1 MLFEIIL
8 FLLILSL
15 VSGLAFIAVKYRNLF
30 LANKQQERAIQGL
43 VKIINS
49 VRYGNLHERVNN
61 DVASIL
67 PSLSN
72 SINSMIE
79 SIVDR
84 EDMIKEYQNDLSKK
98 IDVLTEIEELKEDFV
113 ATITH
118 DLKVPILAEKN
129 MLSFLLDNRFGELSN
144 TQREAL
150 VHLKNSNKEL
160 VELVEIILET
170 YKLNET
176 KIDLNIEEIDVNRLI
191 EQTIDE
197 MKPIADTNS
206 IELKYWT
213 EFYNRV
219 NFDEFYIKRVLK
231 NLILNAISFSAPSS
245 KIDIALCNDKDNIY
259 IKITN
264 YGSAIDKEELKHVF
278 DKYYTTAKKFR
289 KVGTGLG
296 LYLSNKIV
304 KAHKGQIFVESSS
317 EDEKYTTFIIE
328 LSQ

>member
-1 MLFEIIL
+1 MFLIFALFLIIFIL
-8 FLLILSL
+8 FCVALYLFKKIRETRMFLSKQDKALNSLL
-15 VSGLAFIAVKYRNLF
+15 NT
-30 LANKQQERAIQGL
+30 
-43 VKIINS
+43 INS
-49 VRYGNLHERVNN
+49 VRYGNLYEKINE
-61 DVASIL
+61 DVV
-67 PSLSN
+67 SLFPNLAQSV
-72 SINSMIE
+72 NSMIE
-79 SIVDR
+79 SIIDR
-84 EDMIKEYQNDLSKK
+84 EKMIVEYQNDLSKK

-129 MLSFLLDNRFGELSN
+129 MLAFLLDNRFGEL
-144 TQREAL
+144 TDRQKEAL

-176 KIDLNIEEIDVNRLI
+176 KIELNKEDVDVNRLI

-197 MKPIADTNS
+197 MRPIADSNN
-206 IELKYWT
+206 IELKFWS
-213 EFYNRV
+213 EFDNRV
-219 NFDEFYIKRVLK
+219 KLDDFYIKRVLK

-245 KIDIALCNDKDNIY
+245 KLDIALCNDKKNIY

-264 YGSAIDKEELKHVF
+264 YGSAIDKEELNHVF

-304 KAHKGQIFVESSS
+304 KAHGGQIFVESSA
-317 EDEKYTTFIIE
+317 EHEKYTTFIIE
-328 LSQ
+328 LGQ

>member
-1 MLFEIIL
+1 MF
-8 FLLILSL
+8 
-15 VSGLAFIAVKYRNLF
+15 GLGFIAVKYRNLS

-98 IDVLTEIEELKEDFV
+98 IDVLTEIEELIEDFV

-231 NLILNAISFSAPSS
+231 NLILNAISFSAPCS

-317 EDEKYTTFIIE
+317 ENEKYTTFIIE

>member
-8 FLLILSL
+8 SLLILSL
-15 VSGLAFIAVKYRNLF
+15 VFGLGFIAVKYRNLS

-150 VHLKNSNKEL
+150 VHLKNSNKITL
-160 VELVEIILET
+160 
-170 YKLNET
+170 
-176 KIDLNIEEIDVNRLI
+176 DLAR
-191 EQTIDE
+191 
-197 MKPIADTNS
+197 
-206 IELKYWT
+206 
-213 EFYNRV
+213 
-219 NFDEFYIKRVLK
+219 
-231 NLILNAISFSAPSS
+231 
-245 KIDIALCNDKDNIY
+245 
-259 IKITN
+259 
-264 YGSAIDKEELKHVF
+264 
-278 DKYYTTAKKFR
+278 
-289 KVGTGLG
+289 
-296 LYLSNKIV
+296 
-304 KAHKGQIFVESSS
+304 
-317 EDEKYTTFIIE
+317 
-328 LSQ
+328 

>member
-15 VSGLAFIAVKYRNLF
+15 VSGLAFIAVKYRNLS

>member
-8 FLLILSL
+8 SLLILSL
-15 VSGLAFIAVKYRNLF
+15 VFGLGFIAVKYRNLS

-317 EDEKYTTFIIE
+317 ENEKYTTFIIE